1 MDQYIDENSNSRV
14 LNSDEEEENQSLNDI
29 LQCGVETHLG
39 YADFIQKSNVK
50 STNQPA
56 SRITLQML
64 STFMYTK
71 FKKQIEDLYKLLKDI
86 PVLLLNPLQRD
97 QLVFLLPLIGPN
109 AEMLCKKK
117 IDAYFRSVKKA
128 AQEELEVLYERV
140 CADQKS
146 STKRER
152 TDRDVDVQKM
162 PAKKIKSTASRQA
175 LNSPVQALVQSIE
188 KLGESNLQLT
198 NAYTKEIA
206 KNAELIHEKQ
216 GMQERISKLTL
227 ENQKLS
233 AKVQDS
239 KTFLKSRVGFER
251 LAEHWNSSPSAL
263 GATLLNNH
271 SFKNDFLFATRNMS
285 EKGRAQTRKRIVEY
299 YSYKSCGVHNHSERN
314 LFVREDN

>member
-1 MDQYIDENSNSRV
+1 
-14 LNSDEEEENQSLNDI
+14 
-29 LQCGVETHLG
+29 
-39 YADFIQKSNVK
+39 
-50 STNQPA
+50 
-56 SRITLQML
+56 
-64 STFMYTK
+64 
-71 FKKQIEDLYKLLKDI
+71 LYKVLKDI
-86 PVLLLNPLQRD
+86 PVLLLNPLQRN
-97 QLVFLLPLIGPN
+97 QLVFFLPLLGTN

-117 IDAYFRSVKKA
+117 IDAYFRSVQKA
-128 AQEELEVLYERV
+128 AQEELDVLYERGS
-140 CADQKS
+140 ADQKS

-152 TDRDVDVQKM
+152 RDKDVDVQKM
-162 PAKKIKSTASRQA
+162 PEKIKRTASRQV

-188 KLGESNLQLT
+188 KLGEPNLQLT

-216 GMQERISKLTL
+216 VMQERISKLTL
-227 ENQKLS
+227 ENEKLS

-271 SFKNDFLFATRNMS
+271 SFKNDFLFAIRHMS
-285 EKGRAQTRKRIVEY
+285 EKGKAETRKRIVEY

-314 LFVREDN
+314 IFVREDNFERDEPSLVAECLIVN